1 MTGRSAPDGGV
12 LIRLRRRAAVAT
24 VVAGLAAVAV
34 MGTGLFWPA
43 WFFVTVT
50 AAVEGAVAT
59 AVLIGVSLA
68 VGKRARSW
76 ARAAQSGARDGP
88 TGSAEP
94 GVIGPPRSLHRNRP
108 GAPLRRRHLAQIV
121 PVRTVAG
128 PLAGG
133 AALLVHGRRDGE
145 LLNDGDAVSIY
156 AVQLRGAYLLLRASD
171 GAVFVGETGWLS
183 AW

>member
-12 LIRLRRRAAVAT
+12 LIRLRRRSTVAT
-24 VVAGLAAVAV
+24 VLAGLAAATVV
-34 MGTGLFWPA
+34 GTGLLWPA
-43 WFFVTVT
+43 WFFATITATVLG
-50 AAVEGAVAT
+50 AAVT
-59 AVLIGVSLA
+59 AVLTGVSVA
-68 VGKRARSW
+68 VGRRARRWS
-76 ARAAQSGARDGP
+76 RAAQSVAGEGP
-88 TGSAEP
+88 TGPADP
-94 GVIGPPRSLHRNRP
+94 GVIGPPKSLHRNRP

-145 LLNDGDAVSIY
+145 LLNDGDTVRIHA
-156 AVQLRGAYLLLRASD
+156 AQLRGAYLLVRPSD